1 MPKHTR
7 IMTAFALSA
16 LLATPALAD
25 RRVSKEDKALIET
38 MLKAEGY
45 TKWDTIEYIDDDRR
59 IKVDDAIDANGKRHD
74 LIVGPAS
81 FRVVEVRR
89 R

>member
-1 MPKHTR
+1 MVRTAR
-7 IMTAFALSA
+7 IMSVLALSS

-38 MLKAEGY
+38 MLRAEGY
-45 TKWDTIEYIDDDRR
+45 TKWDVIEYIDDDRR
-59 IKVDDAIDANGKRHD
+59 IKVDDAIDSSGKRHD

>member
-1 MPKHTR
+1 MTAISR
-7 IMTAFALSA
+7 IITAFAMSA
-16 LLATPALAD
+16 LLAAPALAD
-25 RRVSKEDKALIET
+25 RRVSKEDKALIEA

-45 TKWDTIEYIDDDRR
+45 TKWDTIEYIDGDRR
-59 IKVDDAIDANGKRHD
+59 IKVDDAIDARGQRHD

-81 FRVVEVRR
+81 FRVVEIRR